1 MAFPRRSDVARTMK
15 NRTLPEDRAPIAP
28 GSPIAATD
36 PRMNA
41 ARRHRRPSRIARP
54 AALALA
60 LACAGVPRAV
70 RAAADDVNTPPLAAE
85 PDAGSRVL
93 AFGRRVI
100 DTVLA
105 SERSVVDAI
114 GANVAANLHGP
125 TVRVSTG
132 SNGIDTRSAALAA
145 RATAGAN
152 AAADPTQRSAGVA
165 DFSLGAKWHVLQG
178 DAGSHVP
185 CVSWMADVQPVSV
198 AALAGGNVLRPS
210 MHLSA
215 EWALSEDMTLGV
227 MPGVAMDLDPQGRRM
242 ANGTIAVTIGKE
254 WAPGVR
260 TFVDL
265 ARDRLALAQGG
276 ATSTTLDAGIT
287 VMTGPSTQVDF
298 ALARGL
304 TSAAP
309 ALQAGVGVSST
320 F

>member
-1 MAFPRRSDVARTMK
+1 
-15 NRTLPEDRAPIAP
+15 
-28 GSPIAATD
+28 
-36 PRMNA
+36 MNA
-41 ARRHRRPSRIARP
+41 ACRHRRPLRTALP
-54 AALALA
+54 AGALA
-60 LACAGVPRAV
+60 LACLGGSPAA
-70 RAAADDVNTPPLAAE
+70 RAAAEDVNTPPAAAE

-93 AFGRRVI
+93 AFGRRMI
-100 DTVLA
+100 ETVLA

-114 GANVAANLHGP
+114 GATMAANLHGP

-132 SNGIDTRSAALAA
+132 SSGIDTRSATLAA

-152 AAADPTQRSAGVA
+152 AAADPSQRTAGGA

-178 DAGSHVP
+178 DAATHVP

-198 AALAGGNVLRPS
+198 ASFAGGNLLRPS

-227 MPGVAMDLDPQGRRM
+227 MPGVAMDLDAQGRRM
-242 ANGTIAVTIGKE
+242 ASGTIAVTIGKE

-260 TFVDL
+260 TFVDM

-276 ATSTTLDAGIT
+276 GTATTLDAGIT

-298 ALARGL
+298 AVARGL
-304 TSAAP
+304 TAAAP
-309 ALQAGVGVSST
+309 ALQAGIGVSSS

>member
-1 MAFPRRSDVARTMK
+1 
-15 NRTLPEDRAPIAP
+15 
-28 GSPIAATD
+28 
-36 PRMNA
+36 MNA
-41 ARRHRRPSRIARP
+41 ARPHRRPTCIARP
-54 AALALA
+54 AVLALA
-60 LACAGVPRAV
+60 LACLGASQAA
-70 RAAADDVNTPPLAAE
+70 RAAADDVNAPPVAD

-93 AFGRRVI
+93 AFGRRMLE
-100 DTVLA
+100 TMLA

-114 GANVAANLHGP
+114 SANVAANLRGP

-132 SNGIDTRSAALAA
+132 SGGIDTRSATLAA

-152 AAADPTQRSAGVA
+152 AAADPLQRSAGLA
-165 DFSLGAKWHVLQG
+165 DLSLGARWHVLQG
-178 DAGSHVP
+178 DAATHVP

-215 EWALSEDMTLGV
+215 EWALSEDMTFGV
-227 MPGVAMDLDPQGRRM
+227 MPGIAMDLDAQGRRM
-242 ANGTIAVTIGKE
+242 ANGTVAVTIGKE

-260 TFVDL
+260 TFVDM
-265 ARDRLALAQGG
+265 ARERLTLAQGG
-276 ATSTTLDAGIT
+276 GVSTTLDAGIT

-298 ALARGL
+298 AIARGL

-309 ALQAGVGVSST
+309 ALQAGIGVSSA